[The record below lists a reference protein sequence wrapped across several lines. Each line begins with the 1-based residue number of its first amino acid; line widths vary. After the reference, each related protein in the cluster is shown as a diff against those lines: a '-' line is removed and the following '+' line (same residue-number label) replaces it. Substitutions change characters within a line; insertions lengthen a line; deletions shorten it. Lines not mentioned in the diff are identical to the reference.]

1 MQGNLNVERLC
12 RLAEVNRTGFYRE
25 LKRREPAEEEMAV
38 REAVQQI
45 ALAHRRQYGYRRV
58 TAELR
63 RRGMVV
69 NHKRVARMMR
79 SDNLLAIR
87 KRKFVTTTDSRHEH
101 EIFYNLARQMQPK
114 VPNQLWVADI
124 TYIRLRQEF
133 VYLAVILDAFS
144 RRVVGWNL
152 GRYCH
157 SRLAVTAL
165 ERAIAERR
173 PGPGVVHH
181 SDRGVQYACTDY
193 LRVLAQHKMISSMS
207 RAACPYDNAACES
220 FMSTLKREEIHARAY
235 RDLAELTAHVQEFI
249 ERYYNT
255 QRLHSALGYRTP
267 EEFERE
273 NYRLPDLSA
282 KPTHMSF

>member
-1 MQGNLNVERLC
+1 
-12 RLAEVNRTGFYRE
+12 
-25 LKRREPAEEEMAV
+25 
-38 REAVQQI
+38 
-45 ALAHRRQYGYRRV
+45 
-58 TAELR
+58 
-63 RRGMVV
+63 
-69 NHKRVARMMR
+69 
-79 SDNLLAIR
+79 
-87 KRKFVTTTDSRHEH
+87 
-101 EIFYNLARQMQPK
+101 MQPK